1 MEEGKS
7 KLLNLESGSLRKSL
21 KVADGASLLRNK
33 SNQLLPDGANHL
45 QLNLK
50 KTL

>member
-7 KLLNLESGSLRKSL
+7 KRLNLELGPLKKSL
-21 KVADGASLLRNK
+21 KEADGASLLRNK
-33 SNQLLPDGANHL
+33 NNQLLPDGANHL